1 MSVSNVTLATSMFS
15 NISFTG
21 LGVCGHHSIQRSP
34 KTTVHCSFKAA
45 LMLGFRISVK
55 VDLPDICGLIKKF
68 FSVFV

>member
-21 LGVCGHHSIQRSP
+21 HRSIQRSP
-34 KTTVHCSFKAA
+34 ETTVHCSFKAA

-55 VDLPDICGLIKKF
+55 GVLPDICGLIKKF